1 MGRATEAAERP
12 IPPRAATSSVET
24 IVRADSETPQTYLV
38 EHYRPGLTAD
48 DLGAWA
54 AKVRDTAR
62 EMEREGKTVRYL
74 CATIVPADESLL
86 CIFEATSEQLVRD
99 AYARAEIPFERIT
112 AVIPDGTWAEW
123 PPSTKE
129 EER

>member
-1 MGRATEAAERP
+1 M
-12 IPPRAATSSVET
+12 
-24 IVRADSETPQTYLV
+24 VRADSETPETCLV

-62 EMEREGKTVRYL
+62 AMEREGKTVRYL
-74 CATIVPADESLL
+74 RGTIVPADESLL
-86 CIFEATSEQLVRD
+86 CIFEAASEQLVRE

-112 AVIPDGTWAEW
+112 AVIPDGTWAES
-123 PPSTKE
+123 PPSKKE
-129 EER
+129 EQR